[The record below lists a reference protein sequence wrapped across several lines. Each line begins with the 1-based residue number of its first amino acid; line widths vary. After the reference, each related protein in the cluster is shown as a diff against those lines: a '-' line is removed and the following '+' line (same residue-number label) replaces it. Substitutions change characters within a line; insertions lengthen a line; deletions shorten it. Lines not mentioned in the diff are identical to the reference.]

1 MNLVGIDPG
10 LNLTGYACV
19 RITPDDPE
27 PRLVE
32 AGVIRMQKSQPM
44 PGRLAHLFEE
54 LESILSEFKPSKVV
68 VESIFSHQSFQK
80 AGLQMGHARGVV
92 LLAAERRGIPT
103 DELAPAEVKRALT
116 GNGRATKRQI
126 QEAVMA
132 QCGLPEPPSPPDV
145 ADAIAIALCAGRRAL
160 HPIGD

>member
-19 RITPDDPE
+19 ESIPESPE

-32 AGVIRMQKSQPM
+32 AGVIRMKKGQPM

-54 LESILSEFKPSKVV
+54 LESIFAEFSPGKVV
-68 VESIFSHQSFQK
+68 VESIFSHRSFQK
-80 AGLQMGHARGVV
+80 AGLLMGHARGVV

-116 GNGRATKRQI
+116 GNGRATKQQI

-132 QCGLPEPPSPPDV
+132 QCGLAAPPSPPDV
-145 ADAIAIALCAGRRAL
+145 ADAIAIALCAARRA
-160 HPIGD
+160 HQPI

>member
-19 RITPDDPE
+19 HSTPGDPE
-27 PRLVE
+27 PKLVE
-32 AGVIRMQKSQPM
+32 AGVIRLQKGQPM

-54 LESILSEFKPSKVV
+54 LETIFAEFTPSKVV
-68 VESIFSHQSFQK
+68 VESIFGHRSFQK
-80 AGLQMGHARGVV
+80 AGLLMGHARGVV

-116 GNGRATKRQI
+116 GNGRATKQQI
-126 QEAVMA
+126 QQAVMT

-145 ADAIAIALCAGRRAL
+145 ADAIAIALCAARRE
-160 HPIGD
+160 HQPMY

>member
-19 RITPDDPE
+19 ESIPENPE

-32 AGVIRMQKSQPM
+32 AGVIRMKKGQPM

-54 LESILSEFKPSKVV
+54 LESIFAEFSPGKVV
-68 VESIFSHQSFQK
+68 VESIFSHRSFQK
-80 AGLQMGHARGVV
+80 AGLLMGHARGVV

-116 GNGRATKRQI
+116 GNGRATKQQI

-132 QCGLPEPPSPPDV
+132 QCGLAAPPSPPDV
-145 ADAIAIALCAGRRAL
+145 ADAIAIALCAARRA
-160 HPIGD
+160 HQPI